1 MYQTD
6 FICTYKRMPEERL
19 QEELYSVQ
27 LLQAFG
33 MEVWNDTA
41 ADLVLDT
48 TIQQIQSEPVF
59 RYILT
64 LAKANEHIAGMAN
77 LFSVQEYVTP
87 AVYDAIVFRLLFSYD
102 FFDMTHRCVSD
113 WLRESHVKE
122 EHYVALCQAL
132 ASSDDH
138 TLNYATFC
146 ASLLD

>member
-1 MYQTD
+1 
-6 FICTYKRMPEERL
+6 MPEERL

-27 LLQAFG
+27 LLQALG
-33 MEVWNDTA
+33 MEVWNDSV
-41 ADLVLDT
+41 ADQVLET
-48 TIQQIQSEPVF
+48 TIQQVQSQPLF

-64 LAKANEHIAGMAN
+64 LAKANEQIAGMAN
-77 LFSVQEYVTP
+77 LFSVEKHATP

-113 WLRESHVKE
+113 WLREKEVKE

-146 ASLLD
+146 ASLRD